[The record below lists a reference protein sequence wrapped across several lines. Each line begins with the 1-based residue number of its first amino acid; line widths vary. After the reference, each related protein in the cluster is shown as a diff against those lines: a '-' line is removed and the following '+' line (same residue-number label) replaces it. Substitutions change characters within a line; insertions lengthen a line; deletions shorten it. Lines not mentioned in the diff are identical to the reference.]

1 MTIVQAMLYAAAN
14 TSSTR
19 RAKTFDL
26 LDNELLLHT
35 IEQRL
40 AFGERQAHVSGC
52 LVFGGPVKPH
62 DLNSLHHTPIAV
74 IELKN
79 DRASHGDSLSRSQ
92 GDDTLSCTRL
102 PAFLTASLNTIRT
115 QPTR

>member
-1 MTIVQAMLYAAAN
+1 
-14 TSSTR
+14 
-19 RAKTFDL
+19 
-26 LDNELLLHT
+26 
-35 IEQRL
+35 
-40 AFGERQAHVSGC
+40 
-52 LVFGGPVKPH
+52 VKPH

-102 PAFLTASLNTIRT
+102 PAFLTASLNTI
-115 QPTR
+115 